1 MSWPKFDLG
10 DFPSQ
15 TKASWKD
22 KVIADLRGKDYH
34 VLQWSVDEDL
44 VLEPMY
50 TQDEQGT
57 ILALPARAIKS
68 ENNAWLIHQDF
79 SQLGNR
85 ANEEV
90 LEALKNGVNSIS
102 FDFDDLVS
110 NANLLQGV
118 YQNMLRIN
126 VNCSTKDVLDER
138 FESTTKGL
146 DFSHEWSGFC
156 LDVFSDKS
164 VGNDLIIKSIKE
176 LKSRGAFWLKLN
188 LSIFAEAGFG
198 PIDTLALAT
207 LKMEQLLSF
216 CEEAGMNAEEVFEH
230 LLVEVSAG
238 RSYLSDLALV
248 RSLRM
253 LMQKLMR
260 LCTNNSEANTPI
272 FIQCNSA
279 LFNQSRIDPYNNLL
293 RGTIAGMSAVLGG
306 CDALLIQ
313 PHDALWSKS
322 TEGLRYARNIH
333 HLLGEEAYLSAVKDP
348 MRGSFMV
355 ERLTAALLEK
365 AWAQYILW
373 SEKGEYWKLLQDGS
387 IQKAADEAC
396 AMIQADLDSGKRTLV
411 GVNKYQPKESELP
424 QLEKAPKV
432 GELKAFR
439 WAEVHE
445 SKGLK
450 G

>member
-34 VLQWSVDEDL
+34 SLQWSVDEDL
-44 VLEPMY
+44 VLDPMY
-50 TQDEQGT
+50 TQDEQGA
-57 ILALPARAIKS
+57 ILALPPRAIKS

-85 ANEEV
+85 ANKEV

-102 FDFDDLVS
+102 FDFDDLVT
-110 NANLLQGV
+110 NANLLDGV

-126 VNCSTKDVLDER
+126 VNCSPEEVLDPKFESSTKD
-138 FESTTKGL
+138 L
-146 DFSHEWSGFC
+146 DFSHEWSC
-156 LDVFSDKS
+156 VVLDVFGDESAS
-164 VGNDLIIKSIKE
+164 SELIVKSIKK
-176 LKSRGAFWLKLN
+176 LKSLDSFQLKLN
-188 LSIFAEAGFG
+188 LSVFAEAGFG
-198 PIDTLALAT
+198 PIDTLAFAT

-216 CEEAGMNAEEVFEH
+216 CEEAGMKAEEVFNH
-230 LLVEVSAG
+230 LLLEVSAG
-238 RSYLSDLALV
+238 RSYLSDLALI

-260 LCTNNSEANTPI
+260 LSTNNAQANTPI

-293 RGTIAGMSAVLGG
+293 RGTIAGMSAVLGA
-306 CDALLIQ
+306 CDALLIH
-313 PHDALWSKS
+313 PHDAQWNKS
-322 TEGLRYARNIH
+322 AEGLRYARNIH

-355 ERLTAALLEK
+355 ERLTAGLLEK
-365 AWAQYILW
+365 SWTKYLSW
-373 SEKGEYWKLLQDGS
+373 SDKGEYWNLIQDGS

-396 AMIQADLDSGKRTLV
+396 AMIQADLESGKRTLV
-411 GVNKYQPKESELP
+411 GVNKYQPKESDLP
-424 QLEKAPKV
+424 QLEKAPNV

>member
-15 TKASWKD
+15 TKASWRD
-22 KVIADLRGKDYH
+22 KVISDLRGKDYH
-34 VLQWSVDEDL
+34 ALQWSVDEDL
-44 VLEPMY
+44 ILDPMY
-50 TQDEQGT
+50 TQEEQGA

-68 ENNAWLIHQDF
+68 KNNAWLIHQDF

-85 ANEEV
+85 ANKEV

-110 NANLLQGV
+110 NTNLLDGV
-118 YQNMLRIN
+118 YQNMIRIN
-126 VNCSTKDVLDER
+126 VNCTPENVLDAKFEPTTKD
-138 FESTTKGL
+138 L
-146 DFSHEWSGFC
+146 DFSNEWSGIS
-156 LDVFSDKS
+156 LDVFGDKDVS
-164 VGNDLIIKSIKE
+164 NDLIIKSIRKIM
-176 LKSRGAFWLKLN
+176 SASSFRLKLN
-188 LSIFAEAGFG
+188 LSVFAEAGFG

-216 CEEAGMNAEEVFEH
+216 CEEAGMNAEEVFKH

-238 RSYLSDLALV
+238 RSYLSDLALI

-260 LCTNNSEANTPI
+260 LGTNNSEANTPI

-279 LFNQSRIDPYNNLL
+279 LFNQTRIDPYNNLL

-306 CDALLIQ
+306 CDALLIH
-313 PHDALWSKS
+313 PHDAQWSKS
-322 TEGLRYARNIH
+322 AEGLRYARNIH
-333 HLLGEEAYLSAVKDP
+333 HLLGEEAYLSAVNDP

-355 ERLTAALLEK
+355 ERLTTGLLEK
-365 AWAQYILW
+365 AWTKYLSW
-373 SEKGEYWKLLQDGS
+373 SEKGEYWNLIQAGN

-396 AMIQADLDSGKRTLV
+396 ATIQSELDSGRRTLV
-411 GVNKYQPKESELP
+411 GVNKYQPKESDLI
-424 QLEKAPKV
+424 QLEKAPNV

-439 WAEVHE
+439 WAEEHE

-450 G
+450 R

>member
-15 TKASWKD
+15 TKSSWKN

-34 VLQWSVDEDL
+34 SLQWSVDEDL
-44 VLEPMY
+44 VLDPMY
-50 TQDEQGT
+50 TQDEQGA
-57 ILALPARAIKS
+57 ILALPPRAIKS

-79 SQLGNR
+79 SQLGNH
-85 ANEEV
+85 ANKEV

-102 FDFDDLVS
+102 FDFDDLVT
-110 NANLLQGV
+110 NANLLDGV

-126 VNCSTKDVLDER
+126 VNCTPEDVLDEM
-138 FESTTKGL
+138 FESTTKDL
-146 DFSHEWSGFC
+146 DFSNEWSGVS
-156 LDVFSDKS
+156 LDVFSNES
-164 VGNDLIIKSIKE
+164 TSSHLIIKSIK
-176 LKSRGAFWLKLN
+176 KIRSADSFQLKLN
-188 LSIFAEAGFG
+188 LSVFAEAGFG
-198 PIDTLALAT
+198 PIDTLAFAT

-216 CEEAGMNAEEVFEH
+216 CEEAGMKAEEVFNH
-230 LLVEVSAG
+230 LLLEVSAG
-238 RSYLSDLALV
+238 RSYLSDLALI

-260 LCTNNSEANTPI
+260 LSTNNAQANTPI

-293 RGTIAGMSAVLGG
+293 RGTIAGMSAVLGA
-306 CDALLIQ
+306 CDALLIH
-313 PHDALWSKS
+313 PHDAQWNKS
-322 TEGLRYARNIH
+322 AEGLRYARNIH

-355 ERLTAALLEK
+355 ERLTAGLLEK
-365 AWAQYILW
+365 SWTKYLSW
-373 SEKGEYWKLLQDGS
+373 SEKGEYWNLIQYGS

-396 AMIQADLDSGKRTLV
+396 AMIQADLESGKRTLV
-411 GVNKYQPKESELP
+411 GVNKYQPKESDLP
-424 QLEKAPKV
+424 QLEKAPNV

>member
-15 TKASWKD
+15 TKSSWKN

-34 VLQWSVDEDL
+34 SLQWSVDEDL
-44 VLEPMY
+44 VLDPMY
-50 TQDEQGT
+50 TQDEQGA
-57 ILALPARAIKS
+57 ILALPPRAIKS

-85 ANEEV
+85 ANKEV

-102 FDFDDLVS
+102 FDFDDLVT
-110 NANLLQGV
+110 NANLLDGV

-126 VNCSTKDVLDER
+126 VNCTPEDVLDEM
-138 FESTTKGL
+138 FESTTKDL
-146 DFSHEWSGFC
+146 DFSNEWSGVS
-156 LDVFSDKS
+156 LDVFSNES
-164 VGNDLIIKSIKE
+164 TSSHLIIKSIK
-176 LKSRGAFWLKLN
+176 KIRSADSFQLKLN
-188 LSIFAEAGFG
+188 LSVFAEAGFG
-198 PIDTLALAT
+198 PIDTLAFAT

-216 CEEAGMNAEEVFEH
+216 CEEAGMKAEEVFNH
-230 LLVEVSAG
+230 LLLEVSAG
-238 RSYLSDLALV
+238 RSYLSDLALI

-260 LCTNNSEANTPI
+260 LSTNNAQANTPI

-293 RGTIAGMSAVLGG
+293 RGTIAGMSAVLGA
-306 CDALLIQ
+306 CDALLIH
-313 PHDALWSKS
+313 PHDAQWNKS
-322 TEGLRYARNIH
+322 AEGLRYARNIH

-355 ERLTAALLEK
+355 ERLTAGLLEK
-365 AWAQYILW
+365 SWTKYLSW
-373 SEKGEYWKLLQDGS
+373 SEKGEYWNLIQDGS

-396 AMIQADLDSGKRTLV
+396 AMIQADLESGKRTLV
-411 GVNKYQPKESELP
+411 GVNKYQPKESDLP
-424 QLEKAPKV
+424 QLEKAPNV

>member
-15 TKASWKD
+15 TKSSWKN

-34 VLQWSVDEDL
+34 SLQWSVDEDL
-44 VLEPMY
+44 VLDPMY
-50 TQDEQGT
+50 TQDEQGA
-57 ILALPARAIKS
+57 ILALPPRAIKS

-79 SQLGNR
+79 SQLGNH
-85 ANEEV
+85 ANKEV

-102 FDFDDLVS
+102 FDFDDLVT
-110 NANLLQGV
+110 NANLLDGV

-126 VNCSTKDVLDER
+126 VNCTPEDVLDEM
-138 FESTTKGL
+138 FESTTKDL
-146 DFSHEWSGFC
+146 DFSNEWSGVS
-156 LDVFSDKS
+156 LDVFSNES
-164 VGNDLIIKSIKE
+164 TSSHLIIKSIK
-176 LKSRGAFWLKLN
+176 KIRSADSFQLKLN

-198 PIDTLALAT
+198 PIDTLAFAT

-216 CEEAGMNAEEVFEH
+216 CEEAGMKAEEVFNH
-230 LLVEVSAG
+230 LLLEVSAG
-238 RSYLSDLALV
+238 RSYLSDLALI

-260 LCTNNSEANTPI
+260 LSTNNAQANTPI

-293 RGTIAGMSAVLGG
+293 RGTIAGMSAVLGA
-306 CDALLIQ
+306 CDALLIH
-313 PHDALWSKS
+313 PHDAQWNKS
-322 TEGLRYARNIH
+322 AEGLRYARNIH

-355 ERLTAALLEK
+355 ERLTAGLLEK
-365 AWAQYILW
+365 SWTKYLSW
-373 SEKGEYWKLLQDGS
+373 SEKGEYWNLIQDGS

-396 AMIQADLDSGKRTLV
+396 AMIQADLESGKRTLV
-411 GVNKYQPKESELP
+411 GVNKYQPKESDLP
-424 QLEKAPKV
+424 QLEKAPNV

>member
-15 TKASWKD
+15 TKSSWKD

-34 VLQWSVDEDL
+34 SLQWSVDEDL
-44 VLEPMY
+44 VLDPMY
-50 TQDEQGT
+50 TQDEQGA
-57 ILALPARAIKS
+57 ILALPPRAIKS

-85 ANEEV
+85 ANKEV

-102 FDFDDLVS
+102 FDFDDLVT
-110 NANLLQGV
+110 NANLLDGV

-126 VNCSTKDVLDER
+126 VNCTPEDVLDEM
-138 FESTTKGL
+138 FESTTKDL
-146 DFSHEWSGFC
+146 DFSNEWSGVG
-156 LDVFSDKS
+156 LDVFSDRNTS
-164 VGNDLIIKSIKE
+164 SDLIIRSIKK
-176 LKSRGAFWLKLN
+176 LRSADSFQLKLN
-188 LSIFAEAGFG
+188 LSVFAESGFG
-198 PIDTLALAT
+198 PIDTLAFAT

-216 CEEAGMNAEEVFEH
+216 CEEAGMKAEEVFNH
-230 LLVEVSAG
+230 LLLEVSAG
-238 RSYLSDLALV
+238 RSYLSDLALI

-260 LCTNNSEANTPI
+260 LSTNNAQANTPI

-293 RGTIAGMSAVLGG
+293 RGTIAGMSAVLGA
-306 CDALLIQ
+306 CDALLIH
-313 PHDALWSKS
+313 PHDTQWNKS
-322 TEGLRYARNIH
+322 AEGLRYARNIH

-355 ERLTAALLEK
+355 ERLTAGLLEK
-365 AWAQYILW
+365 SWTKYLSW
-373 SEKGEYWKLLQDGS
+373 SDKGEYWNLIQDGS

-396 AMIQADLDSGKRTLV
+396 AMIQADLESGKRTLV
-411 GVNKYQPKESELP
+411 GVNKYQPKESDLP
-424 QLEKAPKV
+424 QLEKAPNV
-432 GELKAFR
+432 CELKAFR
-439 WAEVHE
+439 WSEVHE